1 MKIKICG
8 ITNQEDALI
17 CETLRVDYL
26 GFIFYPKSKRF
37 INYQK
42 AKKIIQKLGVNTN
55 KVGVFVDTKA
65 EQINNIGK
73 EIGLTHVQ
81 LHGDENPDEVKKI
94 DFPVIKALSG
104 NNKNIENEIKHFSN
118 ADLILLDS
126 MTTDQKGGTGKT
138 FNWLNLNNIK
148 DKSKIILSGGL
159 NEANIIKA
167 INETNIEFFDVCSGV
182 EESPGIKNIKKL
194 ETIVELIHNEKK

>member
-104 NNKNIENEIKHFSN
+104 NNKNIGNEIKLFSN

-126 MTTDQKGGTGKT
+126 MTTGQKGGTGKT

>member
-26 GFIFYPKSKRF
+26 GFIFYSKSKRF

-42 AKKIIQKLGVNTN
+42 AKEIIQKLDINTN
-55 KVGVFVDTKA
+55 KVGVFVDTKT
-65 EQINNIGK
+65 EEINKIAK

-81 LHGDENPDEVKKI
+81 LHGDENSNQVKKI
-94 DFPVIKALSG
+94 EFPVIKALSG
-104 NNKNIENEIKHFSN
+104 NNKNIENEIKNFTN

-126 MTTDQKGGTGKT
+126 MTSNERGGTGKT
-138 FNWLNLNNIK
+138 FNWLNLKNIK
-148 DKSKIILSGGL
+148 NKSRIILSGGL
-159 NEANIIKA
+159 NEANIMKA
-167 INETNIEFFDVCSGV
+167 INETNIEFFDICSGV

-194 ETIVELIHNEKK
+194 ETIVELIRNEKK